1 MFDDFFKK
9 VFGTRFKREMKRIS
23 PTVAAIH
30 RHEERLKT
38 LPDGE
43 LQAQTARFR
52 AMVAERT
59 GALAAEVV
67 RLTKAKHDCPDAV
80 ERATLSDQLGK
91 ATTNEDRNAL
101 LREQINQQYELRKTA
116 VERDILL
123 QETRSP
129 RKSPVTGVSF
139 SVPVHATSCSFVG
152 APDPLSIV
160 ILPM

>member
-91 ATTNEDRNAL
+91 AEQAL
-101 LREQINQQYELRKTA
+101 ARALQATLDDLLSEVFATVREASR
-116 VERDILL
+116 RLL
-123 QETRSP
+123 GTP
-129 RKSPVTGVSF
+129 VAVTGHTLTWTWS
-139 SVPVHATSCSFVG
+139 PTTCS
-152 APDPLSIV
+152 
-160 ILPM
+160 